1 MIHGESF
8 LSNDQTL
15 MTELMT
21 DRKKARQLTA
31 NRSSTKKTIHFKGI
45 VGRLQ

>member
-8 LSNDQTL
+8 LSNDQT
-15 MTELMT
+15 LMT